1 MHDVFVVGD
10 GDDIECHLLE
20 ELRSSE
26 MATEKKTVYIVRV
39 VGHPGHGARTTDKAY
54 AEAAMAAL
62 KKQYENVKIVEKK
75 R

>member
-1 MHDVFVVGD
+1 
-10 GDDIECHLLE
+10 
-20 ELRSSE
+20 